1 MAIDPEKYTHSKK
14 YDIYFDLTTRLP
26 YKRVHRSRKSEITEQ
41 ELVPV
46 KLYVMYDG
54 YIHFTSKEGSS
65 VGIYHAF
72 ADAEKFKSKVGR
84 AKDHDADPDTFS
96 ELNHKSGIHDTYE
109 SNFPE
114 NLEWTSPRVNRAMT
128 CRTRSLADM
137 DEAERERVIKDRDR
151 KRLRRMDPEYREKER
166 ADDRARKKR
175 YREERKELRQQQ
187 SEELNEWVAKMDKPR
202 LIALEVAKVA
212 SKLEKN

>member
-26 YKRVHRSRKSEITEQ
+26 YKRVNRNRKSEITEE

-46 KLYVMYDG
+46 KLYVAYDG
-54 YIHFTSKEGSS
+54 YIKFKSS
-65 VGIYHAF
+65 GGKIVGIYHAF
-72 ADAEKFKSKVGR
+72 ADADAYKSLVGR
-84 AKDHDADPDTFS
+84 YKDHDADTDTFS
-96 ELNHKSGIHDTYE
+96 ELNHKNGVHNTYE

-114 NLEWTSPRVNRAMT
+114 NLEWTSARVNRAMT

-137 DEAERERVIKDRDR
+137 DEAKRAKVIKDRDR
-151 KRLRRMDPEYREKER
+151 TRLRRMDPEYREKER
-166 ADDRARKKR
+166 AADRARKKR
-175 YREERKELRQQQ
+175 YRDERKPLRQKQ
-187 SEELNEWVAKMDKPR
+187 SAELNEWVAKMDKPR
-202 LIALEVAKVA
+202 LLALEVSQVA